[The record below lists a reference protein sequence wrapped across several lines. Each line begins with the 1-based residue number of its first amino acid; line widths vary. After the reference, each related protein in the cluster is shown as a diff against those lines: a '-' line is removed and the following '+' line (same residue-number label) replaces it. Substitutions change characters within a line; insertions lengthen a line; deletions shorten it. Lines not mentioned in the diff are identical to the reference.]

1 MDWPRFNYM
10 FASTDELATTEFE
23 NTTNN
28 ETGREYLVPLLS
40 FSTLKYALTPGAN
53 IIDYCVANHQSVVD
67 PVTKGL
73 TSCID
78 PSLCPSTISTLRGAL
93 Q

>member
-1 MDWPRFNYM
+1 MDWPRFDYV
-10 FASTDELATTEFE
+10 FASTDKLTTMEFE
-23 NTTNN
+23 N
-28 ETGREYLVPLLS
+28 LVPLSS
-40 FSTLKYALTPGAN
+40 FSTLEYALTPSAN

-67 PVTKGL
+67 QATKGL

-78 PSLCPSTISTLRGAL
+78 PSLRPSTFSTLRGAL